1 VSSLPKQLSHFQQSI
16 KTRFDDSKR
25 VLSFSE
31 YFAFCEENPY
41 PFLRNAPCFMLDA
54 INHFGTEQQQVRG
67 RSKTRYKIFNNE
79 FSPIPSP
86 VIGHEEVQERIY
98 KILTGFARSGR
109 ANKVILMYGPNGSA
123 KSSMARTLFE
133 GLETYSAT
141 EEGMLYC
148 FSWVFPHESFD
159 RRSLAIGARNDDE
172 SLESFARL
180 GADKIG
186 AIVHSE
192 LHENPLLLIPKDE
205 RKKLYESWI
214 DRVQDPEKKRR
225 LESSKDS
232 FLRSEL
238 SHKNSMIFD
247 ALLSNYAGDFS
258 KVLKHVRVERYYLST
273 KFRKGLVTIEPQLA
287 IDAAMRQISLDRS
300 LSNLPPAL
308 QSLNLF
314 QLEGHLIDGNRGA
327 IEFNDLLKRPLE
339 HYKYL
344 LSTSETGSVSLGGIL
359 VFIDTV
365 FVGSTNDRQL
375 EAFRE
380 HPDYNSFKARIDLVK
395 VPYLL
400 RYSDEEKVYE
410 RILEMSA
417 SDKEVLPH
425 TLKALALWATCSR
438 LKRPSLKNKN
448 SILTKVL
455 EKLTPLEKA
464 KLYDSG
470 TLPDYLDDE
479 QRRELKGHIEELVS
493 EHQNVPYY
501 EGLLG
506 PSARELKTLIQL
518 AAQNQSYPT
527 VGPNAIFDELRQLV
541 RRQQDFEYLRQEAVA
556 GYHDYES
563 LIEVVRQEWLD
574 WVEEEMRTVLE
585 FEDLVQIRD
594 FVGRYVFQVT
604 RLVRGEKI
612 KNRITGQNEE
622 PDQTLMKEFEG
633 LAGISADIEN
643 FRKNIISRLGA
654 WSIEN
659 LKESAHPKE
668 LPFDKIFPDLMEKIQ
683 SHHREQTNA
692 KIKAM
697 GKVILDANGFD
708 GALDSGRTE
717 KLSETI
723 QWAVKAHRG
732 LRERYGYGPK
742 GATEALVAL
751 IKARFV

>member
-1 VSSLPKQLSHFQQSI
+1 
-16 KTRFDDSKR
+16 
-25 VLSFSE
+25 
-31 YFAFCEENPY
+31 
-41 PFLRNAPCFMLDA
+41 MMDA
-54 INHFGTEQQQVRG
+54 IQHFGTEDHSVRG
-67 RSKTRYKIFNNE
+67 RKRRRFKIFNNN
-79 FSPIPSP
+79 FGPTSDP
-86 VIGHEEVQERIY
+86 VVGHEDVQDRLL

-109 ANKVILMYGPNGSA
+109 ANKLILMYGPNGSA
-123 KSSMARTLFE
+123 KSSLARALFE
-133 GLETYSAT
+133 GLEAYSAT
-141 EEGMLYC
+141 EDGMLYC

-159 RRSLAIGARNDDE
+159 RRSLAIGNRNNEDE
-172 SLESFARL
+172 AVESYARL
-180 GADKIG
+180 PADKVG

-192 LHENPLLLIPKDE
+192 LHENPLLLIPKEE
-205 RKKLYESWI
+205 RRRLYESWMAQI
-214 DRVQDPEKKRR
+214 TDPEKRHR
-225 LESSKDS
+225 LEASRDS

-247 ALLSNYAGDFS
+247 ALLANYSGDFS

-314 QLEGHLIDGNRGA
+314 QLEGHLVDGNRGA

-344 LSTSETGSVSLGGIL
+344 LSTTETGSVSLGGIL

-380 HPDYNSFKARIDLVK
+380 HPDFNSFKARIELVK

-400 RYSDEEKVYE
+400 RYSEEE
-410 RILEMSA
+410 RIYQRSLHMAAGE
-417 SDKEVLPH
+417 KEILPH
-425 TLKALALWATCSR
+425 TLKALALWAVCSR

-448 SILTKVL
+448 ATLTKVL
-455 EKLTPLEKA
+455 EKLSPLEKA
-464 KLYDSG
+464 KIYDDG
-470 TLPDYLDDE
+470 ILPDHLDDE
-479 QRRELKGHIEELVS
+479 QRRELKGHIEELVA
-493 EHQNVPYY
+493 EHQGIPYY

-518 AAQNQSYPT
+518 AAQNHNYPT
-527 VGPNAIFDELRQLV
+527 VGPNAVFDELRQLV
-541 RRQQDFEYLRQEAVA
+541 KRQQDFEYLRQEPVA
-556 GYHDYES
+556 GYHDYEG
-563 LIEVVRQEWLD
+563 LIEIVRQEWLN

-585 FEDLVQIRD
+585 FEDLAQIHD

-633 LAGISADIEN
+633 LAGISGDISE

-654 WSIEN
+654 WSVEN
-659 LKESAHPKE
+659 LRDPSQPPKE
-668 LPFDKIFPDLMEKIQ
+668 LPFNKIFPDLVEKIQ
-683 SHHREQTNA
+683 FHHRESTNA
-692 KIKAM
+692 KIRAM
-697 GKVILDANGFD
+697 GQALMDTNGFD
-708 GALDSGRTE
+708 ETLNVDKRDLT
-717 KLSETI
+717 KLSEPI
-723 QWAVKAHRG
+723 QWAVKAHSG
-732 LRERYGYGPK
+732 LRSRYGYGAK

-751 IKARFV
+751 MRARFL